1 MKNTTKY
8 TLLLFIVFSIFI
20 ACNAADEE
28 IVPKKPNL
36 SVLTD
41 SLPTTKD
48 STANNDANY
57 ILFTDE
63 MDTPS
68 TGYSSVW
75 RAENA
80 YSTFK
85 FDASGSGSLSA
96 HIDFDNQVPNLKGR
110 CEIHKPLLSSYTCPI
125 GDERVVIIKMKYFLP
140 TLTVAGKANV
150 GGCVGQ
156 IMAWDFHR
164 IITTAT
170 TKPTDVAYNYLI
182 SIYMKNGQIYF
193 QPNHEIYDKTT
204 NTYHD
209 FYIPA
214 NNQVIYSG
222 VIVGKP
228 VEISI
233 TTKFSRTNNGY
244 VIGTAKFDGDTTI
257 YRKEI
262 RDIVT
267 YSTDIPNYDSATRL
281 EWKAGCYTA
290 GNYKSYHSQVNIDW
304 VSSKVE
310 R

>member
-1 MKNTTKY
+1 MINIRILY
-8 TLLLFIVFSIFI
+8 LFAIIITCS
-20 ACNAADEE
+20 ACNPTDD
-28 IVPKKPNL
+28 IVVPKKPNL
-36 SVLTD
+36 SLLTD
-41 SLPTTKD
+41 TLPVVKDTTG
-48 STANNDANY
+48 NNDTNF

-63 MDTPS
+63 MDTQT

-85 FDASGSGSLSA
+85 FDASGTGSLNT

-125 GDERVVIIKMKYFLP
+125 GDERVVTIKMKYFLP
-140 TLTVAGKANV
+140 ALTEAGKTNV

-164 IITTAT
+164 IIPTAT

-182 SIYMKNGQIYF
+182 SLYMKAGQIYF

-204 NTYHD
+204 STYHD

-228 VEISI
+228 VEITI

-244 VIGTAKFDGDTTI
+244 VIGTAKFDGDTTT
-257 YRKEI
+257 YKKEI
-262 RDIVT
+262 HNIVT
-267 YSTDIPNYDSATRL
+267 YSTDIPNGDPATRL

-290 GNYKSYHSQVNIDW
+290 GNYKSYHAQVNIDW

-310 R
+310 K